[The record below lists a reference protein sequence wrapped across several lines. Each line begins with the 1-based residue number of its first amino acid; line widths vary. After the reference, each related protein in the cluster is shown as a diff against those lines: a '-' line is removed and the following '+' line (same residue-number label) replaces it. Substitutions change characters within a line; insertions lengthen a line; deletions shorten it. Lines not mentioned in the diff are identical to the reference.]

1 MIYKGLLLHRYLSAG
16 AHSNAGVQTML
27 LVDGHW
33 PFGVGRTAEKGED
46 TVVGFNRPKMAN
58 FNVLSIDS

>member
-1 MIYKGLLLHRYLSAG
+1 
-16 AHSNAGVQTML
+16 ML

-33 PFGVGRTAEKGED
+33 PFGVGRTVEKGED
-46 TVVGFNRPKMAN
+46 TVVGFNRSKMAN